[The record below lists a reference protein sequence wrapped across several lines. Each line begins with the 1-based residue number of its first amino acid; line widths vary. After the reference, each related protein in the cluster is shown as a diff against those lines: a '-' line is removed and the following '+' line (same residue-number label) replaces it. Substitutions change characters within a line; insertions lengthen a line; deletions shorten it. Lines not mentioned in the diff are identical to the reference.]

1 MKLLR
6 VLLRTKEKGLSFLFG
21 VLLTRK
27 VPSAESIFFR
37 VQSYFFSLNQICKN
51 KPKQF
56 FAEKMS
62 RQSRYRFKTLSREKQ
77 FSHGT
82 TYSRCS
88 TYELHLQR
96 LPFALALTH
105 LKNLWMVE
113 FLFFTELFHHFRIAV
128 SHQ

>member
-56 FAEKMS
+56 FAEKS
-62 RQSRYRFKTLSREKQ
+62 VTTVKVSFQDTIEGETVFSRYDL
-77 FSHGT
+77 FS
-82 TYSRCS
+82 
-88 TYELHLQR
+88 L
-96 LPFALALTH
+96 
-105 LKNLWMVE
+105 
-113 FLFFTELFHHFRIAV
+113 
-128 SHQ
+128 

>member
-27 VPSAESIFFR
+27 VPSAESIFFECK
-37 VQSYFFSLNQICKN
+37 VISFLLTKYVKTSQNSFSRK
-51 KPKQF
+51 KV
-56 FAEKMS
+56 S
-62 RQSRYRFKTLSREKQ
+62 RQSRYHFKTLSREKQ
-77 FSHGT
+77 FSPGT
-82 TYSRCS
+82 TCSRCS
-88 TYELHLQR
+88 TYELHLQG